1 MNNHSL
7 SAGGTPMIEIDG
19 AKVRSLREQ
28 KGLTQLY
35 IATVVGVTTDTIS
48 RWENKRYSNI
58 KKENAFKLAE
68 ALEVPLD
75 ELLQQQAESSPE
87 KTEAPHDQ
95 GGKEDAIEPPSP
107 PARLNTYRRPLIVL
121 LIAVSVLAVF
131 WRFYGTVQLP
141 FVSARRVMPAHV
153 PPGQTF
159 PVMIEVETKRPGPV
173 SLILKEIV
181 PTQCEVLAAQP
192 VVTVQ
197 NKTTGVLKWISKT
210 EDKKIVF
217 AYLAQC
223 GPKLALGDSLHFEG
237 SVTMS
242 KALGRSVA
250 IDGNSTLV
258 ISAYHWADTNED
270 GVIDDKEILSVYET
284 FGSVS
289 GLQFDIDQIEEIWAG
304 TGYKWDQAR
313 QEYIVNP

>member
-1 MNNHSL
+1 
-7 SAGGTPMIEIDG
+7 MIEIDG

-75 ELLQQQAESSPE
+75 ELLQQQAESAPE
-87 KTEAPHDQ
+87 ETEVTHNQ
-95 GGKEDAIEPPSP
+95 EEKEDAAQPPPSP
-107 PARLNTYRRPLIVL
+107 PAALYTYRRPLIAL
-121 LIAVSVLAVF
+121 LVAVSVFAVF
-131 WRFYGTVQLP
+131 WRLYGTVQLP
-141 FVSARRVMPAHV
+141 FVAARRVMPAHV

-173 SLILKEIV
+173 SLILKEVV
-181 PTQCEVLAAQP
+181 PKQCKVLAAQP
-192 VVTVQ
+192 AVTAQ

-210 EDKKIVF
+210 DDRKIVF

-223 GPKLALGDSLHFEG
+223 DPELALGDRLHFEG

-250 IDGNSTLV
+250 INGNSTLV

-270 GVIDDKEILSVYET
+270 GMIDDKEILSVYET
-284 FGSVS
+284 YGSVS
-289 GLQFDIDQIEEIWAG
+289 GLQFDIDRIEEIWAG
-304 TGYKWDQAR
+304 SGYKWDQAR